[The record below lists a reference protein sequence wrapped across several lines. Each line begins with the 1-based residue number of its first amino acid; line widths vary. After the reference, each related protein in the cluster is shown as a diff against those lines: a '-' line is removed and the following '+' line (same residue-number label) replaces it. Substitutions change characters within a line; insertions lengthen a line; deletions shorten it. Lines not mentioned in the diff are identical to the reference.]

1 MNRKQEMI
9 KKLAKRAKA
18 RSNKVDPAN
27 PTKNPKP
34 KYISK
39 AERTKLDQEQANQ
52 VDGAEAVQILEKNQD
67 K

>member
-39 AERTKLDQEQANQ
+39 AERAKLDQAEA
-52 VDGAEAVQILEKNQD
+52 DGAEAVQPLEENQD